1 MKFAFVIVAP
11 LLGFISVQ
19 LKPTPPEG
27 RTTVLPTRPVL
38 VARAEAGPSPILQV
52 PLQLEAAAQ
61 SLSQRD
67 RQLPAAASS
76 PADAESV
83 AGSESLTTNG
93 MPLAG
98 STVTGAAASGSGS
111 VLGTQYAGNFFGRG
125 GFSGFGGSR
134 YSGGGGFTAGGGGF
148 VRSGGYSGGCSG
160 GSCGSYSSYSGGGR
174 RGLFHRRR

>member
-19 LKPTPPEG
+19 LKPTLPEG

-38 VARAEAGPSPILQV
+38 VAKAEAGPNPILQV
-52 PLQLEAAAQ
+52 ALQLEAAAQ
-61 SLSQRD
+61 ILSQSP
-67 RQLPAAASS
+67 RQPAAASS
-76 PADAESV
+76 PADPESV

-93 MPLAG
+93 IPLAG
-98 STVTGAAASGSGS
+98 STVTGTAASGGS

-125 GFSGFGGSR
+125 GFGGFGGSR
-134 YSGGGGFTAGGGGF
+134 YSGGGGFSAGGGGF

-160 GSCGSYSSYSGGGR
+160 GSCGGYSSYSGGGR